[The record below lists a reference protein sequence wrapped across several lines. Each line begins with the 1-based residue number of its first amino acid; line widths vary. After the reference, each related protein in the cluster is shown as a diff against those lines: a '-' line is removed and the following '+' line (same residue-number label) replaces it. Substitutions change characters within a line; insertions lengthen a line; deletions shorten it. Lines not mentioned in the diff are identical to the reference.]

1 LHQKQQKTM
10 SDTQFT
16 IFGNKCRMGSYI
28 LFVRISSPFQLSFGR
43 FQQGKLFTIPE
54 SDYIYIGSALGG
66 GKSGN
71 PLARRLIRHASRS
84 AEKPPHEIRAALK
97 QFFSKDDVTINRTIE
112 PLTKKLH
119 WHIDYLLD
127 RPEAEIIHI
136 VIIRGPMKMEQKL
149 SELLE
154 SLQETSLLAPRLG
167 AQDARNSTHLL
178 RITDRKRILELLW
191 KNIPILTAQSELQ

>member
-1 LHQKQQKTM
+1 M
-10 SDTQFT
+10 FDSQFT
-16 IFGNKCRMGSYI
+16 IFGNKYRMGSYI
-28 LFVRISSPFQLSFGR
+28 LFIRISSPFELSFGR

-54 SDYIYIGSALGG
+54 SDYLYIGSALGG
-66 GKSGN
+66 EKSGN

-84 AEKPPHEIRAALK
+84 AEKPSHEIRAALK
-97 QFFSKDDVTINRTIE
+97 KLFSKDDLTVNSIIE

-136 VIIRGPMKMEQKL
+136 VIIRSPMKMEQQL

-154 SLQETSLLAPRLG
+154 SLEETSLLAPRLG

-178 RITDRKRILELLW
+178 RITNRKRILELLRN
-191 KNIPILTAQSELQ
+191 NIPILTAPPELQ